1 MKIFRSLINNWF
13 TIFIYASIL
22 FLVYYLI
29 KSDIFFLPKIHR
41 PLFLLISIIFLLAG
55 FLFEMFAWFS
65 LLKLHLVEVSYRTI
79 IIGSGMTILGKY
91 IPGKVWAVMG
101 RAKVISEKN
110 DERLSKISFISFEA
124 QIILLWTGLVLSL
137 IGSIISNIEIEYI
150 LLIVVF
156 LFIFSVI
163 IFSDKYKIVTEK
175 LLSKVFKK
183 NYTLPKLSYKNTYV
197 ILLNFM
203 PWISWTVGFYLL
215 VISIS
220 SAILPFSVSYSFVI
234 SITFGVIAIFSPGG
248 LGVRESIMTGF
259 LTMSGL
265 TLPVAISISVFS
277 RMWFLVG
284 EILIFLLAI
293 YTKTFRKD

>member
-1 MKIFRSLINNWF
+1 MKIFRFLINNWF

-41 PLFLLISIIFLLAG
+41 PFFLLLSIIFLLAG

-137 IGSIISNIEIEYI
+137 TGSIISNIEIEYI

-156 LFIFSVI
+156 LFLFSVI

-215 VISIS
+215 VLSIS